1 MIWAVFVLQIIIII
15 AIVAYYWSISCDI
28 SCARD
33 ALTNLHKVLMN
44 ETSAITT
51 RQMEHQS
58 DLLSAI
64 ACLATKNNEDMKRL
78 ADGFRENDIVE
89 IDGKEYLMILNR
101 IYTSAGQ
108 LEGYAC
114 LNSSRTNIIWY
125 SVEDFKRYNA
135 KLIRHA
141 YELDSVFVKGID
153 HSAVA
158 KGSEEFAEFL
168 SMNAGAVIAY
178 YDDLIDYLSQYDE
191 SDGVKV
197 KYIRQKIEK
206 AVGKDIDWYA
216 ARRH

>member
-1 MIWAVFVLQIIIII
+1 MIWAVFVLQIITII
-15 AIVAYYWSISCDI
+15 AIVAYYGSISCDI

-78 ADGFRENDIVE
+78 ADGFRENDIVDV
-89 IDGKEYLMILNR
+89 DGKEYLILNR
-101 IYTSAGQ
+101 IYTSEGQ

-114 LNSSRTNIIWY
+114 LNSSRSNIVEY

-135 KLIRHA
+135 KLTRHA

-168 SMNAGAVIAY
+168 SMNADAVMEY
-178 YDDLIDYLSQYDE
+178 YDDLINYLSQFDE

>member
-1 MIWAVFVLQIIIII
+1 MIWFVLILQIIIII
-15 AIVAYYWSISCDI
+15 AIISYHEDISCDI
-28 SCARD
+28 SCAND
-33 ALTNLHKVLMN
+33 ALANLHKVLMN

-89 IDGKEYLMILNR
+89 IDGKEYLILNR

-114 LNSSRTNIIWY
+114 LNSSRTNIVGY

-135 KLIRHA
+135 KLTRHA

-168 SMNAGAVIAY
+168 SMNAGAVIGY

>member
-15 AIVAYYWSISCDI
+15 TVVAYCGSISCDI
-28 SCARD
+28 SCTRD
-33 ALTNLHKVLMN
+33 ALTSLYKVFMN
-44 ETSAITT
+44 EISAITT

-78 ADGFRENDIVE
+78 ADGFRENDIVDV
-89 IDGKEYLMILNR
+89 DGKEYLILNR
-101 IYTSAGQ
+101 IYTSEGQ

-114 LNSSRTNIIWY
+114 LNSSRSNIVEY

-135 KLIRHA
+135 KLTRHA

-168 SMNAGAVIAY
+168 SMNAGAGIAY

-216 ARRH
+216 ARRR